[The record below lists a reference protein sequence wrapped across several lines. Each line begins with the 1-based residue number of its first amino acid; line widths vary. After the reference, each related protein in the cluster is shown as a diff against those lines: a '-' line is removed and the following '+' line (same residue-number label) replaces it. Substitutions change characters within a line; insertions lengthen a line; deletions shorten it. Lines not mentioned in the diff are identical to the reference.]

1 MACCLRLLPHQKK
14 LQDEQVADKKNHFE
28 LVPDKKGLIWDLLLY
43 VTTVVALL
51 SIGIKLWFSPDQNW
65 AYLLIFLAS
74 LFFFIGANRILKT
87 RVMLLPSAA
96 VALTIEPHRVVIRLK
111 NGEEQVLVK
120 DLKFYSEIGGKT
132 FALTGMDLTGKKQ
145 QYIFHRG
152 QFGDDSTYNAA
163 RALLEVYR

>member
-1 MACCLRLLPHQKK
+1 
-14 LQDEQVADKKNHFE
+14 VANKKNQFD

-43 VTTVVALL
+43 VTTVFALL
-51 SIGIKLWFSPDQNW
+51 SIGIKLWFSPDQGW

-87 RVMLLPSAA
+87 RLMVLPSAP
-96 VALTIEPHRVVIRLK
+96 VSLVIEPSRILVRLK
-111 NGEEQVLVK
+111 DGTEQVLVK

-152 QFGDDSTYNAA
+152 QFVDEGAYNDA